1 MSTAEYIFD
10 AGPLITICR
19 FSVRGRL
26 VIDHLLAHCQIVV
39 PQAVQRE
46 VIVVGERY
54 ADAKEA
60 KRRIALGAIKVA
72 MPIPA
77 PTLLE
82 KALQLYEL
90 GEGEYR
96 SILLAYQMEACLVI
110 DDYLGYLVS
119 DRIGIQKRF
128 LLDLLVRLT
137 KEAELDR
144 RLACEIADTVRPRYT
159 RAMVEHTLLMLGEEG
174 AK

>member
-1 MSTAEYIFD
+1 MHTAEYIFD
-10 AGPLITICR
+10 AGPLITVCK

-26 VIDHLLAHCQIVV
+26 VIDHLLAYCQIVI
-39 PQAVQRE
+39 PRAVQQE
-46 VIVVGERY
+46 VIVAGERY
-54 ADAKEA
+54 ADAQEA
-60 KRRIALGAIKVA
+60 KRRIVLGTIRVA
-72 MPIPA
+72 MPSPA
-77 PTLLE
+77 PASLE

-90 GEGEYR
+90 GDGECQ

-119 DRIGIQKRF
+119 DRLRIQKRF

-137 KEAELDR
+137 EEAELDR
-144 RLACEIADTVRPRYT
+144 RLACKVADAVRSRYT
-159 RAMVEHTLLMLGEEG
+159 RAMVEHTLLMLGEEE